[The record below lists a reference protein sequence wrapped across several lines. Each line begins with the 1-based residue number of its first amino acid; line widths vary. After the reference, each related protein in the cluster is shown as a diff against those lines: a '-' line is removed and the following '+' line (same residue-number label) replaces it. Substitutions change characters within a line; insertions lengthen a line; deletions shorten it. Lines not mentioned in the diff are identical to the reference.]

1 MDFQKSIGACHFLRN
16 NLNFLC
22 ILCVVICNAW
32 VVLYTTRPTTVN
44 SHAWRRRSAQILR
57 SVNGL
62 SSPCSSSSSSS
73 KVCTVAAASSAH
85 HASRCPPSSSS
96 SSALSP
102 RGRRRAI
109 EDTVVDDDDDGAFPL
124 LRRRRP
130 CQCLRQTK
138 SSSARRAVDVV

>member
-1 MDFQKSIGACHFLRN
+1 MNFQKSRGACHFLRN

-62 SSPCSSSSSSS
+62 SSPCSSSS
-73 KVCTVAAASSAH
+73 KVCAVAAASSAH

-96 SSALSP
+96 ALSP
-102 RGRRRAI
+102 RGRRGAI
-109 EDTVVDDDDDGAFPL
+109 EDTVVDDDGAFTL
-124 LRRRRP
+124 LGRRRP